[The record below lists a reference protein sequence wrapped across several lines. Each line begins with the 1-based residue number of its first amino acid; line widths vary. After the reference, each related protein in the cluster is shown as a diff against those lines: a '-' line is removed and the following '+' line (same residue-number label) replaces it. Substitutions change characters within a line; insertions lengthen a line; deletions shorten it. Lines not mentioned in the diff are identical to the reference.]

1 MKLLPEGRSKALSVT
16 ALTLGCVCG
25 QVAFFSISDLILML
39 RLSSTS
45 AFNLFMMRSLV
56 PVDMPPLA
64 AFAVD
69 HPVVIFVL
77 SAAFWLAGCVLSLG
91 VWRRKEWARVGAAAM
106 LYLVSGAA
114 LIVVIYPAL
123 IVPKPF
129 IYDGVELAPE
139 FNAAV
144 FRAAFLLRS
153 AAACLMVVALW
164 WARLLEKKFKPE
176 FPVNTAGEI

>member
-1 MKLLPEGRSKALSVT
+1 MELLPAGRSKLLSAAAL
-16 ALTLGCVCG
+16 ALGCVCG
-25 QVAFFSISDLILML
+25 QMAFFAGSDLIVMA

-64 AFAVD
+64 AFAAD
-69 HPVVIFVL
+69 HPLPLFALTVL
-77 SAAFWLAGCVLSLG
+77 FWLAGCVLSFG

-106 LYLVSGAA
+106 LYLVAGAA
-114 LIVVIYPAL
+114 LIAVLAPTLV
-123 IVPKPF
+123 VPKPF
-129 IYDGVELAPE
+129 VYDGVELAPE

-144 FRAAFLLRS
+144 LRAAFLLRLVS
-153 AAACLMVVALW
+153 ACVMVVSLW

-176 FPVNTAGEI
+176 FPLRAGGGN